1 MQGGQITTN
10 HTIGMDYVQE
20 RAHDEIQSARG
31 GRARRHRPQHRQR
44 FSWLHLGRNRR
55 QHAQAGHS
63 HAAPTAS
70 TAYQASVSAAVANG
84 DRGSGRDGQQDA

>member
-10 HTIGMDYVQE
+10 HTIGMDYAQE

-63 HAAPTAS
+63 HAAS
-70 TAYQASVSAAVANG
+70 TAYRAPVSAAVANG
-84 DRGSGRDGQQDA
+84 DRGSGRDGRQDA